1 MNEYQI
7 KKLELQAYGKNELRR
22 IARIEIENVLPQLQ
36 KYIGKQINTQS
47 GMSKKFVITKLDP
60 KPQPMPGGF
69 ASLHVNSIST
79 SYNSLVL
86 KMSICLSGGKYEDK
100 TYYCQY
106 FDQTFYIGEMNVF
119 TLVKVCEFKEVA
131 NNGQLDDLIVVNE
144 EVEKIERFK
153 QLEEEVRKLKYSIK
167 LDF

>member
-7 KKLELQAYGKNELRR
+7 KQLELQAYGKNELRR

-36 KYIGKQINTQS
+36 KY
-47 GMSKKFVITKLDP
+47 MSKKFIITLLNP
-60 KPQPMPGGF
+60 KPKPMPGGF
-69 ASLHVNSIST
+69 ASLHVNCICT

-106 FDQTFYIGEMNVF
+106 FDQTFYIGEMNEF

-153 QLEEEVRKLKYSIK
+153 QLEEEVRKLKNSIK